1 MNPVLRFI
9 KFSASTLVGT
19 AVDTGVL
26 WLCAHLWLDGYA
38 GERILAPTI
47 SFLAATVA
55 NFIVAYFFVW
65 PDRIKN
71 SSSELEVKRLSRSS
85 ARDWSPVD
93 SIELLKQVPEG
104 RRSPSIYKFTN
115 LQIYKLYFSYLAT
128 CIAGFLVKMLF
139 LQLFS
144 VLLGWDVVWCNLLAL
159 CFSGIFN
166 FVVNDRFVFK
176 KK

>member
-1 MNPVLRFI
+1 MNPFVRFI

-65 PDRIKN
+65 PDRTRA
-71 SSSELEVKRLSRSS
+71 VLSGSHSVFPYLR
-85 ARDWSPVD
+85 
-93 SIELLKQVPEG
+93 
-104 RRSPSIYKFTN
+104 
-115 LQIYKLYFSYLAT
+115 LYFSYLAT
-128 CIAGFLVKMLF
+128 CIAGFLVKMIF

-144 VLLGWDVVWCNLLAL
+144 VLLRWDVVWCNLLAL
-159 CFSGIFN
+159 CFSGLFN
-166 FVVNDRFVFK
+166 FYMNDHFVFRHTSGK
-176 KK
+176 E

>member
-71 SSSELEVKRLSRSS
+71 SSSELEVKRLSR
-85 ARDWSPVD
+85 
-93 SIELLKQVPEG
+93 
-104 RRSPSIYKFTN
+104 
-115 LQIYKLYFSYLAT
+115 LYFSYLAT

-166 FVVNDRFVFK
+166 FVLNDRFVFK